1 MADSFSNLQG
11 AAHAGAFG
19 VGSNAPSPTPEQ
31 IRAGN
36 YAKGAT
42 RLHGMPVTIE
52 TPMFQS
58 RRGKQDGV
66 PWSVLCMAHY
76 GYINGTKGADGDAVD
91 VFVGPMPES
100 PAVFVVNQQNKGG
113 AFDEHKVL
121 LGFADEESART
132 AYINSY
138 ERGWTGLGSLTPCSI
153 QQFKYWLKH
162 GDLTRALQPGDLIS
176 SEAVSMTD
184 VLVSWDAQ
192 RQPVGA
198 SLMDVLN
205 DIRRQDPEGLL
216 FDSATLADIN
226 ESLQGGEMLDAMV
239 IEFKQ
244 FERKA
249 GQLLKVMQNAAQG
262 VKPVGVEV
270 TKPFKNRGTT
280 QVAMLFTMDDGQ
292 TVSVF
297 FHNPDSTP
305 DRLTASD
312 ELVSWKWVQ
321 NKKDITI
328 TVAPERGQDLNPRE
342 VARRIM
348 GLIQK
353 NSAKFLLANT
363 SKAERD
369 AKIEELKKAND
380 AKAAEL
386 ESLDQQIV
394 ELTAKLEQ
402 KKAQALPSP
411 SVAEP
416 NASSEPTEPP
426 VKSTPAEDG
435 KDFER
440 WEEDVIFAIAAITEM
455 EFSGARGMASDKEEL
470 VRQLYAD
477 KTPPQK
483 AGEAVVAAA
492 AADPEPEFTPPRKP
506 GPNQFVTQ
514 ALAQAEET
522 KQKIIALGGTP
533 LSESEFMDKVNAGE
547 LAGRSLA
554 VVRAK
559 LQGDQSDL
567 VLLEAGQKTPKAIV
581 GPGGTKHQALT
592 YLHRSIAICEGI
604 IESGGI
610 ADVTNSRVYGEE
622 LEAQL
627 KSLETQQPPAPPAAP
642 VPEPVTAEPPL
653 PDEDEKLQQAKAYL
667 DKLIAG
673 AENIG
678 TPAEVLVELERI
690 YAGWGEGEL
699 KDLFAEASDAYRDY
713 ALKATAGAF

>member
-19 VGSNAPSPTPEQ
+19 VGTNAPSPTPEQ

-42 RLHGMPVTIE
+42 RLHGLPVTIE
-52 TPMFQS
+52 TPMYQS

-100 PAVFVVNQQNKGG
+100 RTVFVVNQQNKDG

-121 LGFADEESART
+121 LGFTDEEAART
-132 AYINSY
+132 AYLNSY
-138 ERGWTGLGSLTPCSI
+138 EKGWTGLGSLTPCSI

-162 GDLTRALQPGDLIS
+162 GDLTRPLQPDDLIS

-198 SLMDVLN
+198 SLMEVLN
-205 DIRRQDPEGLL
+205 DLRRQDPEGLL
-216 FDSATLADIN
+216 FDSAALADIN

-239 IEFKQ
+239 IEYKQ

-249 GQLLKVMQNAAQG
+249 SQLLKVMQNAAQS
-262 VKPVGVEV
+262 VKPVSVEV

-292 TVSVF
+292 TVAVF

-305 DRLTASD
+305 DRLTPSD

-321 NKKDITI
+321 NKKDVTI

-353 NSAKFLLANT
+353 NSAKFLQANT
-363 SKAERD
+363 NKAERD
-369 AKIEELKKAND
+369 AKVEELKTAND

-386 ESLDQQIV
+386 EGLDKKIV
-394 ELTAKLEQ
+394 ELTAQLEQ
-402 KKAQALPSP
+402 KKAQPQPTP
-411 SVAEP
+411 SVPAP
-416 NASSEPTEPP
+416 DVASEPTAAQPAP
-426 VKSTPAEDG
+426 VVDD

-440 WEEDVIFAIAAITEM
+440 WEEEVIFAIAAITEM

-477 KTPPQK
+477 QTPPQK

-492 AADPEPEFTPPRKP
+492 QADPEPEFIPPRKP
-506 GPNQFVTQ
+506 GPNQFVTE
-514 ALAQAEET
+514 ALAKAEET

-554 VVRAK
+554 VVQAK
-559 LQGDQSDL
+559 LQGAQSDL
-567 VLLEAGQKTPKAIV
+567 VLVEAGQKTPKAIV

-592 YLHRSIAICEGI
+592 YLHRSIAIGEGI
-604 IESGGI
+604 IASGGI

-622 LEAQL
+622 LDAQL

-642 VPEPVTAEPPL
+642 APEPAPAPAEPPP

-667 DKLIAG
+667 DTLIAG